1 MIDTLA
7 VVGKSFNRDFR
18 ANYFYRM
25 SVSYDGREG
34 IETLA
39 GNGRDSL
46 LDNTVSHCFY
56 KVHIQ

>member
-7 VVGKSFNRDFR
+7 VVGKSCNRNFR
-18 ANYFYRM
+18 AKYFYRM
-25 SVSYDGREG
+25 SVSYDGQEG

-39 GNGRDSL
+39 GNGRNFF

-56 KVHIQ
+56 KVHFQ